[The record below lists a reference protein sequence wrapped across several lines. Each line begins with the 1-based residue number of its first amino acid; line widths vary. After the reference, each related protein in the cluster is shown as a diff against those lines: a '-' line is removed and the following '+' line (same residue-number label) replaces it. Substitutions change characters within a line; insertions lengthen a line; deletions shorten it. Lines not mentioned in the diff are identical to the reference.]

1 MVGDVQ
7 NMITLREVLDWMDSG
22 QMFSFKAY
30 SCDEKRKI
38 YGNVIAHHSAKLLAH
53 AETDLRPTHTEGATI
68 MRNEVPVKLKRQQN
82 HAKHFTRNVGVGI
95 ALGETLKITKIIRLH
110 IDLIVRFNGRQ
121 VLLP

>member
-1 MVGDVQ
+1 MVGNYE
-7 NMITLREVLDWMDSG
+7 NMITLREVLGWMDSG

-38 YGNVIAHHSAKLLAH
+38 YGNVIAHHSTKLLAH
-53 AETDLRPTHTEGATI
+53 TEKDLKENHTEGATI
-68 MRNEVPVKLKRQQN
+68 MKNEAPVKIKRQQN
-82 HAKHFTRNVGVGI
+82 HAKNFTRNVGVGI

-110 IDLIVRFNGRQ
+110 IDLITQFNGRQ